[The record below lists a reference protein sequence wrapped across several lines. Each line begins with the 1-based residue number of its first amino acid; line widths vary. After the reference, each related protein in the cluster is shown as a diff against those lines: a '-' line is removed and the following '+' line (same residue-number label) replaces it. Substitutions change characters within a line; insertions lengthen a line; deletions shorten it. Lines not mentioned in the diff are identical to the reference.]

1 MKAFLLIIF
10 PFNLIFMHLTLFI
23 IWGFH
28 FTFPHLYQLIFI
40 ISVLL
45 SYKKYYKFSLYM
57 ILLIIML
64 PLFTLLT
71 PFEYELSEFIKS
83 YLLLLHSYG
92 FLLLVTFSLYKKPI
106 LSINKMFKIFSQVFF
121 IVAAFSIIQSISI
134 NVMKIE
140 FLSYPFGSHSY
151 LHQRTLDPMNTS
163 FIGFGLFD
171 WIRIQGFYLEPSIL
185 GIILNLGLIFE
196 LFLVRKR
203 SLLLITILLI
213 AQLLAFSS
221 SALIFIMLIF
231 LFFIVYKHTNIKIK
245 LISIILAIPIFASLF
260 LGAIS
265 RLFALNVVD
274 SSAWRRILFPIL
286 IIFQDFNLGFMGHP
300 LGSVQYYIKNSYLD
314 SAYSTID
321 SGLYLLIFH
330 FGILAILFF
339 AILFF
344 YAIKSFNNDFMKG
357 TLLFFIIY
365 FLFTSNAW
373 TPEFAT
379 YVTTIVLF
387 YKLHKYNNSQYKQ
400 LYI

>member
-1 MKAFLLIIF
+1 
-10 PFNLIFMHLTLFI
+10 MHLTLFI

-171 WIRIQGFYLEPSIL
+171 WIRSQGFYLEPSIL

-286 IIFQDFNLGFMGHP
+286 IIFQDFNLGFMGRP

-365 FLFTSNAW
+365 SLFTSNAW